1 MSAVFLKE
9 LKNYFRTTTG
19 YIFLGL
25 FVLITGYFF
34 VSQSIISLSPIY
46 NDTLTGSLIMFLILI
61 PVLTM
66 RSFAEESRQKTDQL
80 LLCSPVKI
88 TDIVVGKFLSALAL
102 YLIGIAITCIY
113 PILLNTLC
121 DVDFGMTAVG
131 LLGYFLL
138 GMCFIAVG
146 IFISVLT
153 DNQIVAAASTFA
165 VIFLLLMMDNLSS
178 SAPLTMLASLIFV
191 AFIVLIISGVVYSS
205 TRNWGVA
212 AIFALIGFTA
222 MGVVYL
228 AKSSLYDGVIV
239 KVLGWFSVLARFEN
253 FYMGIISISDVVY
266 YLTFSAVFLYLTVNT
281 IEKKRWS

>member
-1 MSAVFLKE
+1 
-9 LKNYFRTTTG
+9 
-19 YIFLGL
+19 
-25 FVLITGYFF
+25 
-34 VSQSIISLSPIY
+34 
-46 NDTLTGSLIMFLILI
+46 
-61 PVLTM
+61 M

-88 TDIVVGKFLSALAL
+88 TDIVVGKFLAALAL